1 MLIIF
6 QWNKTKQKIQNQYS
20 QQNQKSHVGK
30 ENLNLK
36 KSFKQ
41 IKIEKNQIKTLSEK
55 MKLPKFTDLKS
66 N

>member
-6 QWNKTKQKIQNQYS
+6 QMNKTKQKIQNQYS

-41 IKIEKNQIKTLSEK
+41 IKIGKKQIETLSEK
-55 MKLPKFTDLKS
+55 
-66 N
+66 